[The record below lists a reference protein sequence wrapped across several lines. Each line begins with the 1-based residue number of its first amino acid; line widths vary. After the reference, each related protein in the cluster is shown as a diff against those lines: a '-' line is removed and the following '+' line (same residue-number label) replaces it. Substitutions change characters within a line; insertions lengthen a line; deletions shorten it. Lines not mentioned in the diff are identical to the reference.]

1 MYEIGD
7 IASVRDLR
15 CIISPYSS
23 WVKCHTHDRLKVELD
38 EWYYSA
44 HEAQNTLH
52 SERITKYYKMS
63 YGFTMGFLVKN
74 CSIYVYYIWGQTH
87 DGQITSWCCNQH
99 RYTIL
104 HVKYW
109 IMNYIK
115 LYEVRIDLW
124 FILKW
129 VEKTKSYSSLIFFFI
144 ILRAFH
150 VHFKKM
156 CHHLWLAVSR
166 VGIFKIEL
174 KELYLFINSKYVY

>member
-38 EWYYSA
+38 EWNYSA
-44 HEAQNTLH
+44 HEAQNNLTVNELQT
-52 SERITKYYKMS
+52 ITRCHMDLQWV
-63 YGFTMGFLVKN
+63 FLVKN
-74 CSIYVYYIWGQTH
+74 CSIYVYYIWGQIH

-115 LYEVRIDLW
+115 LYEVSLFWSGSKKPSLIPLW
-124 FILKW
+124 FFFYNSPCLPCAFQEN
-129 VEKTKSYSSLIFFFI
+129 VPSLMASS
-144 ILRAFH
+144 
-150 VHFKKM
+150 
-156 CHHLWLAVSR
+156 
-166 VGIFKIEL
+166 
-174 KELYLFINSKYVY
+174 